1 MSETRCQQC
10 GVPVTPGARFCMSC
24 GADVSGE
31 QASVATRM
39 VGAASEARPQPR
51 LSQADLLSLL
61 RDDTLGDYEIL
72 AELGRGGMATVYL
85 AHDIQLDRKVAIKV
99 LNPGIAQGEG
109 MVERFRLEARTAA
122 KLSHPHIIPIH
133 AVRETDDVVYFVMKF
148 VVGRGLDT
156 VMKELAPL
164 PIPTV
169 RSILSKVAEALG
181 YAHRHGVVHR
191 DIKPANIMIDAEG
204 MPIVTDFGIAKVQ
217 DRERLTV
224 TGAAIGTPT
233 YMSPEQCNAGTI
245 TGASDQYSL
254 GVMAFEMLT
263 GRTLYA
269 GDSFVTIMFKHCHE
283 APPTIENF
291 GPSVPADL
299 AQAVIRMLQKAPGD
313 RWPAMEDALPSLR
326 GSDASLDDAVR
337 TQMIEFAKGGTNA
350 SLLARISTPRSPFP
364 SLGGAKPD
372 SRTPAPTT
380 VPVRVPARRRS
391 RAMLLVTAL
400 VVVAAAGTL
409 AVLRPWQGSGRAA
422 IPRPPQPI
430 DTAAAASGGLAA
442 ESTAV
447 AGATDQG
454 PESLPPSPP
463 VTATSTAQPPGAA
476 AVPAAPVVREIRIPD
491 PPTGL
496 AEGATATLRAE
507 ILDQRG
513 RPISRPVQWS
523 SSAPTIATVGADGVV
538 RAVAPGNVT
547 IAAEADGRR
556 VEVPVTVTAVVA
568 TVGVS
573 PESGALAVGEALNL
587 VATPRGSDARPLADR
602 AVTWGSSDERVA
614 VVSSTGH
621 VTALAAGTAVIRAT
635 AEGKTGTARVTV
647 QAPAATRPVETPP
660 PAVENP
666 QEAVAG
672 VVQAY
677 ASALEAKDFAKVKAL
692 YPGFSG
698 ALERRTRDALDAMD
712 DLRVRLVPS
721 GITVNG
727 NSAKAR
733 VTGAWTYRGGRL
745 DINNQYTLE
754 RRPSGWVIAS
764 ID

>member
-1 MSETRCQQC
+1 
-10 GVPVTPGARFCMSC
+10 MSC

-31 QASVATRM
+31 QSSVATRM
-39 VGAASEARPQPR
+39 VGSVSEARPQPR

-61 RDDTLGDYEIL
+61 RNDTLGDYEIL

-133 AVRETDDVVYFVMKF
+133 AVRETDDLVYFVMKF

-217 DRERLTV
+217 DRERLTQ

-283 APPTIENF
+283 APPTVEDF

-299 AQAVIRMLQKAPGD
+299 AQAVIRMLQKAPGK

-350 SLLARISTPRSPFP
+350 ALLARVSTPRSPLP
-364 SLGGAKPD
+364 SIGGSRAD
-372 SRTPAPTT
+372 SPTAAPTT
-380 VPVRVPARRRS
+380 VPVKTPARRGS
-391 RAMLLVTAL
+391 RTMLLVAAL
-400 VVVAAAGTL
+400 AVVAGAGTL
-409 AVLRPWQGSGRAA
+409 AVLRPWQAAGRAA
-422 IPRPPQPI
+422 TPIPPQSI
-430 DTAAAASGGLAA
+430 DTAAAAGALATA
-442 ESTAV
+442 ESTA
-447 AGATDQG
+447 ALGATDQV

-463 VTATSTAQPPGAA
+463 VTAAPAAQPPAA
-476 AVPAAPVVREIRIPD
+476 AAAPVVREIRIAN

-496 AEGATATLRAE
+496 AEGQTTMLRAE

-513 RPISRPVQWS
+513 RPVARAVQWS
-523 SSAPTIATVGADGVV
+523 SSAPTVATVGAGGVV

-556 VEVPVTVTAVVA
+556 VEVPITVTAVVA
-568 TVGVS
+568 TVAVS
-573 PESGALAVGEALNL
+573 PEGGTLAVGGAFNL
-587 VATPRGSDARPLADR
+587 VATPRASDGRALADR
-602 AVTWGSSDERVA
+602 AVTWGSSDEGVA
-614 VVSSTGH
+614 VVSSTGR

-635 AEGKTGTARVTV
+635 AEGKSGTARVTV
-647 QAPAATRPVETPP
+647 QAPVATRPVETPP
-660 PAVENP
+660 AVVEDP
-666 QEAVAG
+666 REAVAG

-677 ASALEAKDFAKVKAL
+677 ASALEAKDFAKVKVL

-698 ALERRTRDALDAMD
+698 ALERRTRDAVDAMD
-712 DLRVRLVPS
+712 DLHVRLVPS

-727 NSAKAR
+727 NSAKVR